1 MTTKGEIVRWTVTPK
16 KQISNK
22 SKERTKKM
30 ALTQI
35 IVTLGGLAAI
45 ISIGWFFWF
54 SEKKGVRAATAGG
67 VQEANITVK
76 GGYTPD
82 VIVVQAGKPVRLNF
96 TRQESAACSE
106 MVVFGDFDKSAMLPE
121 GETVTLEILPEKP
134 GEYNFACQMGM
145 IRGKV
150 IAN

>member
-1 MTTKGEIVRWTVTPK
+1 MTL
-16 KQISNK
+16 
-22 SKERTKKM
+22 
-30 ALTQI
+30 AQI

-45 ISIGWFFWF
+45 FWIGWFFWF
-54 SEKKGVRAATAGG
+54 SEKKGVRAATADGG
-67 VQEANITVK
+67 VQEADITVK

-106 MVVFGDFDKSAMLPE
+106 MVVFGDFDKSAKLPE

-150 IAN
+150 VAN